1 MEALEA
7 ILTRR
12 STRNY
17 RPDAVEDE
25 RVYGAVIIGYPASES
40 GLPNRKL
47 MQQKGNVVTYIN

>member
-25 RVYGAVIIGYPASES
+25 RVYGSVIRPVRAGFRTVS
-40 GLPNRKL
+40 
-47 MQQKGNVVTYIN
+47 